1 MSMTM
6 SSETFHRLREL
17 IYGKSGLEFPES
29 KKYLLESRLQARL
42 VAVHCQNFEE
52 YYNFLRFD
60 PQREQETI
68 ELFNCVTTNETFFFR
83 DMAQMD
89 CFRQVILPHIIKA
102 RERIRKIRIWS
113 AGCSSG
119 EEPFTLAMIIT
130 EEFPSLAN
138 WDVQI
143 FATDL
148 SEKILATARRGV
160 YGPYSVRNISPNL
173 LPKYFIQ
180 SDGHYTVG
188 PSLRKL
194 VNFSSVNLFDN
205 LRMRSFRDIDII
217 FCRNVLIYFDQEAR
231 RKIVT
236 SFYDALQDTG
246 VMMIGFSESLSGVNR
261 LFRPTPWNKTVM
273 YHKANQAVSGAPVNL
288 TSMRGQT
295 PAHLDMKSGEP
306 VSGRGVTHSPLSSPL
321 LIGGAD
327 SSKKLEP
334 KVGSGNGELK
344 REPRWSR

>member
-1 MSMTM
+1 MSIAL

-17 IYGKSGLEFPES
+17 IHEKSGLEFPES

-42 VAVHCQNFEE
+42 VGVHCQSFEE
-52 YYNFLRFD
+52 YCNYLRFD
-60 PQREQETI
+60 PQREKEII
-68 ELFNCVTTNETFFFR
+68 ELFNCVTTNETFFYR
-83 DMAQMD
+83 DMAQLD
-89 CFRQVILPHIIKA
+89 CFRQVILPQIIKE
-102 RERIRKIRIWS
+102 RERVRKIRIWS

-119 EEPFTLAMIIT
+119 EEPFTLAMLIT

-148 SEKILATARRGV
+148 SEQVLAAARRGV
-160 YGPYSVRNISPNL
+160 YGPYSIRNVPPNL

-180 SDGHYTVG
+180 SEGQYTLG

-194 VNFSSVNLFDN
+194 VKFSSLNLFDA
-205 LRMRSFRDIDII
+205 LQMRSFRDIDII

-236 SFYDALQDTG
+236 SFYDALQDFG
-246 VMMIGFSESLSGVNR
+246 VLVIGFSESLSGVNR

-273 YHKANQAVSGAPVNL
+273 YFKASQATPAVHANQNSVGVHRPS
-288 TSMRGQT
+288 S
-295 PAHLDMKSGEP
+295 LDMKSRE
-306 VSGRGVTHSPLSSPL
+306 SGAGRASGYSPLAAPRPTGVPNSLRKLGSSA
-321 LIGGAD
+321 GG
-327 SSKKLEP
+327 
-334 KVGSGNGELK
+334 GSGELK
-344 REPRWSR
+344 REPRWNR